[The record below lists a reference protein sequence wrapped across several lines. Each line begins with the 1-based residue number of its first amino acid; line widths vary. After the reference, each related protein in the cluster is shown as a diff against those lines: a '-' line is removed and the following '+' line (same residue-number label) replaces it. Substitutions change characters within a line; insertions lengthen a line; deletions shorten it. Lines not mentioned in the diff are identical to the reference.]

1 MAPRHPPRALCSL
14 TPSATHRQAVAR
26 GCSRD
31 HHLVIKRQKLKISI
45 NLPMSHL
52 HLERCRAPW
61 AHVRRSADPSSDPL
75 VGDLRPSG
83 RSPRIRGSPRV
94 DTQRRLE
101 HGPEPSVGQ
110 RVWEARSLRGLP
122 DIHLVYVE
130 PAQCRSLD
138 GPPISVLGGGD
149 EETRTPDP
157 LLAKEMLFQLS
168 YVPLPVGRGLGER
181 VGWWAFLDS
190 NQRPLPYQGSALTS

>member
-1 MAPRHPPRALCSL
+1 MFSGSSPCHQTAEIEDFNQLADVTSSLGKVPRLMGAR
-14 TPSATHRQAVAR
+14 SA
-26 GCSRD
+26 
-31 HHLVIKRQKLKISI
+31 
-45 NLPMSHL
+45 
-52 HLERCRAPW
+52 RCRS
-61 AHVRRSADPSSDPL
+61 VQRSAGRRPPAIRPKPADQGIPEGRHTKTARAWARAVGWTAGLGSSKS
-75 VGDLRPSG
+75 SG
-83 RSPRIRGSPRV
+83 STRYSDGVCGAGSVQVPR
-94 DTQRRLE
+94 
-101 HGPEPSVGQ
+101 
-110 RVWEARSLRGLP
+110 
-122 DIHLVYVE
+122 Y
-130 PAQCRSLD
+130 